1 MYYKTHTYIQGLF
14 YPDDPK
20 VTREKG
26 VESLNAVGGDRVLEH
41 FKKGIDEPVIERGR
55 TLSSGQ
61 RQIISFARA
70 LAFDPEILILDE
82 ATSSIDSE
90 TEEII
95 QKAMTV
101 LSKGRTSFIIAHRL
115 STIKNADQIIVLDK
129 GRIIEKGNHD
139 ELIKLEGQYY
149 KMYQMQSL
157 SD

>member
-1 MYYKTHTYIQGLF
+1 M
-14 YPDDPK
+14 
-20 VTREKG
+20 
-26 VESLNAVGGDRVLEH
+26 
-41 FKKGIDEPVIERGR
+41 
-55 TLSSGQ
+55 
-61 RQIISFARA
+61 
-70 LAFDPEILILDE
+70 ILDE

-157 SD
+157 TD